1 MKFKVYLCWRSY
13 LNYVAVRWHCWLGSR
28 KDIRPVE
35 TKWWGAGVFICLE
48 RGAVLHMAQLMPLS
62 LASVKSRL
70 VLPFWYRPTHVVPE
84 KGLLNVCVLGC
95 FKNSIKICSYCRPH
109 RVHNI
114 DKACCYRFN
123 QHGCLYISWSV
134 RELSVIGGSTLE
146 DATRRIMRT
155 LFTTNLALQYNW
167 TSHDSKKSAVW
178 DLQLTAVTCSEWNVH
193 CQLIHSQ

>member
-1 MKFKVYLCWRSY
+1 VVGCWCVYLSGTRC
-13 LNYVAVRWHCWLGSR
+13 
-28 KDIRPVE
+28 
-35 TKWWGAGVFICLE
+35 
-48 RGAVLHMAQLMPLS
+48 S
-62 LASVKSRL
+62 LAYGPADAIVSCFSKIQIG
-70 VLPFWYRPTHVVPE
+70 LPFWYRPTHVVPE

-155 LFTTNLALQYNW
+155 VFTTNLALQYNW
-167 TSHDSKKSAVW
+167 TGHGSKKSAV
-178 DLQLTAVTCSEWNVH
+178 
-193 CQLIHSQ
+193 